1 MNRIAR
7 IVALPIL
14 SAGIIGGA
22 AVGLA
27 GTASAAVAVNDNGGI
42 VATPDVHAHQQM
54 MYPLIGRYGM
64 YYWPNP
70 AQAPQTDTTVHTSN
84 NR

>member
-7 IVALPIL
+7 IIALPVM

-22 AVGLA
+22 VLGLA
-27 GTASAAVAVNDNGGI
+27 GTASAAVSVNDNGGI

-54 MYPLIGRYGM
+54 MYPVRYGYGYGM
-64 YYWPNP
+64 YYWPNQ
-70 AQAPQTDTTVHTSN
+70 AHAPQVDTTVHQS
-84 NR
+84 R